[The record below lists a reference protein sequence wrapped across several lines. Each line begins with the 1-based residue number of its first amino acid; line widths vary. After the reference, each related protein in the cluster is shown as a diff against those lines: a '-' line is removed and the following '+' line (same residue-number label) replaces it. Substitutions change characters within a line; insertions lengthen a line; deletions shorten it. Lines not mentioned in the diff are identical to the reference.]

1 MAVSEPKKGKSL
13 PSETLSAVK
22 MFYHDEEYS
31 RQLPGKKDFVSVSK
45 NVHVQKRLILCNLK
59 ELHSAFKSK
68 HPTLQVGFSKFCSLR
83 PKWCIVAGA
92 SGTHSVCVCTIHQNI
107 KLLLSP
113 INLNYKD
120 LLKFIVCDLD
130 KKECMVKRCPQCP
143 ATTDSLI
150 EQLKT
155 TIGEFEEDDTIEFSQ
170 WTTTDRS
177 TLVQQQETVPDYIKL
192 VVSQLQKLTS
202 HSYVAKCQTSHLK
215 KRKEELDG
223 SVALILGDFAENYK
237 FVVQDEVQSF
247 HWNNLQCTLHPVVV
261 YYRADGKLLHMSY
274 CIISD
279 DMTHD
284 VAMVYEIQKCIIAA
298 IKSKLPYIVK
308 VEYYSD
314 GCAGQYKNCKKFFQ
328 FMPTQSRF

>member
-1 MAVSEPKKGKSL
+1 MNIQYLVRNARTLVKEKGILAVSEPKKGKSL

-68 HPTLQVGFSKFCSLR
+68 HPTLQVGFLKFCSLR

-92 SGTHSVCVCTIHQNI
+92 SGTHSVCVCTIHQNV

-130 KKECMVKRCPQCP
+130 KKECMVQRCPQCP

-155 TIGEFEEDDTIEFSQ
+155 AIGEFEEDDTIEFSQ

-177 TLVQQQETVPDYIKL
+177 TLVQQQET
-192 VVSQLQKLTS
+192 T
-202 HSYVAKCQTSHLK
+202 
-215 KRKEELDG
+215 R
-223 SVALILGDFAENYK
+223 
-237 FVVQDEVQSF
+237 
-247 HWNNLQCTLHPVVV
+247 LH
-261 YYRADGKLLHMSY
+261 
-274 CIISD
+274 
-279 DMTHD
+279 
-284 VAMVYEIQKCIIAA
+284 
-298 IKSKLPYIVK
+298 
-308 VEYYSD
+308 
-314 GCAGQYKNCKKFFQ
+314 
-328 FMPTQSRF
+328 